1 MDVLA
6 EIDQRCR
13 SDTVGAFPEKDFV
26 EIQLKDFLLRQF
38 IFDAQREQN
47 FLELAG
53 EGALVAEEHIAR
65 ELHRDRAAALALLA
79 GQREYERGAHQA
91 LPVDARVLE
100 ETSVLGGEKRM
111 DDVRRDVVVA
121 QQRATLGAELAEQDR
136 KSVV

>member
-1 MDVLA
+1 MHASEHVIAAIMRALRVGDGIVARRRFRQSGDSGDFAERQLMDVLA

-13 SDTVGAFPEKDFV
+13 SDTVGAFPEKDLV

-65 ELHRDRAAALALLA
+65 RSEEHKSELQSLMRISYAAFCFNN
-79 GQREYERGAHQA
+79 
-91 LPVDARVLE
+91 
-100 ETSVLGGEKRM
+100 K
-111 DDVRRDVVVA
+111 
-121 QQRATLGAELAEQDR
+121 
-136 KSVV
+136 

>member
-13 SDTVGAFPEKDFV
+13 SDTVGAFPEKDLV

-100 ETSVLGGEKRM
+100 ETSVLAGDNRM
-111 DDVRRDVVVA
+111 DDVRRAVA
-121 QQRATLGAELAEQDR
+121 VPQQRDATRGGR
-136 KSVV
+136 G